1 MCVCVR
7 ACTRVYVCV
16 WPMYTCTRVLLARST
31 FRVSVVSFC
40 ALSAVLGLSQPPREC
55 ERARTHIA
63 TLLCTTRHV
72 SLSLSLFL
80 SFAFSLSPFL
90 SYSLVNLDLAS
101 ILSGCVLFSRVRTRR
116 SVAGQARGRGE
127 RRENA
132 GEREREV
139 DGGPMEEKKGRQ
151 EPRGSI
157 GGHRPPQKSAHH
169 RHQLPFSSFSF
180 LVPPLRRSSAA
191 PYASSSS
198 WLTLWPPLCPLGPT
212 VGAGARR
219 PLYKYLPWNVKQF
232 ASY

>member
-132 GEREREV
+132 GERERGGRWT
-139 DGGPMEEKKGRQ
+139 DGGKERAAGAERVDRWAPTTPKVRA
-151 EPRGSI
+151 
-157 GGHRPPQKSAHH
+157 PPPPTT
-169 RHQLPFSSFSF
+169 LLLF
-180 LVPPLRRSSAA
+180 LVPR
-191 PYASSSS
+191 SSSS
-198 WLTLWPPLCPLGPT
+198 SFLRRAVRLLVLMAHPLASSVPPWTNCRGG
-212 VGAGARR
+212 GATPA
-219 PLYKYLPWNVKQF
+219 L
-232 ASY
+232 